1 MDLIVILLI
10 AGLVFGVCYLVDRA
24 FTKRFRSKAQH
35 RSGKAV
41 RASRRYGVFGIVFLL
56 LGLVALSAGTSQG
69 RVLLYGGIAVLLM
82 GVCMAVYY
90 LSFGV
95 FYDADTFLVSRFLK
109 KSVEYRFSDI
119 QKQQLFLVSGGNIIV
134 ELWLKDGNTL
144 SLQSG
149 MEGVCPFLDQAF
161 SAWCRQNGVNEED
174 CAFHDPAK
182 SWWFPHEEET

>member
-149 MEGVCPFLDQAF
+149 MEGVFPFLDHAF
-161 SAWCRQNGVNEED
+161 SAWCRQNGVN
-174 CAFHDPAK
+174 
-182 SWWFPHEEET
+182 